1 MKRIMSWLRLAF
13 ALAATALYGV
23 TIAPLQTIVTIASA
37 DAETRDYFAH
47 VGLRAH
53 LGCLMIRF
61 PTSALR
67 IPWHSPIIRALF
79 RLVAIV
85 ERKFFV
91 ARGTRIVDSTDERV
105 KGIWTQS
112 DEENR
117 ARALSSHVLMYIH
130 GGGFVTGHPG
140 FYTGMA
146 STMVAKFNE
155 RMKLSGETLAIF
167 CPEYPLCP
175 ENSFDEILASLV
187 DSYKMLVALGYTKI
201 SIAGDSAGGNAAL
214 NLVSILSMDY
224 GYLLQPYSAVIFSPW
239 VDPFVTYLPPEPC
252 PFDIM
257 TVQDSRRRI
266 TGMSGCAK
274 KKKNKTEGPIHEFGL
289 NFCTEMANV
298 TAFGYELAT
307 AGNITL
313 WVNISHN
320 YTSAYVQ
327 QNASVLFSTNGTRLC
342 EATGITTENSTL
354 VMQCGGVT
362 LNQTTNQTLEA
373 NVTVGSSSWILM
385 DRIVLPATVEP
396 SREASM
402 NATNTRE
409 TADGAATSSSSVTA
423 RSNMAQVPNMTAF
436 MEMVAM
442 TEMEVATS
450 TVNGSLT
457 ETTIPISALAIAT
470 IGGLTVMSAFVTW
483 LAFRQKKSRERRFHS
498 GDSLEWVSHGYSTE
512 ELRLGAL
519 DDRISLDE
527 DRLMDKIVN
536 TNKMTPLSSA

>member
-1 MKRIMSWLRLAF
+1 
-13 ALAATALYGV
+13 
-23 TIAPLQTIVTIASA
+23 
-37 DAETRDYFAH
+37 
-47 VGLRAH
+47 
-53 LGCLMIRF
+53 
-61 PTSALR
+61 
-67 IPWHSPIIRALF
+67 
-79 RLVAIV
+79 
-85 ERKFFV
+85 
-91 ARGTRIVDSTDERV
+91 
-105 KGIWTQS
+105 
-112 DEENR
+112 
-117 ARALSSHVLMYIH
+117 
-130 GGGFVTGHPG
+130 
-140 FYTGMA
+140 
-146 STMVAKFNE
+146 
-155 RMKLSGETLAIF
+155 
-167 CPEYPLCP
+167 
-175 ENSFDEILASLV
+175 
-187 DSYKMLVALGYTKI
+187 
-201 SIAGDSAGGNAAL
+201 
-214 NLVSILSMDY
+214 
-224 GYLLQPYSAVIFSPW
+224 
-239 VDPFVTYLPPEPC
+239 
-252 PFDIM
+252 
-257 TVQDSRRRI
+257 
-266 TGMSGCAK
+266 
-274 KKKNKTEGPIHEFGL
+274 
-289 NFCTEMANV
+289 MANV

-320 YTSAYVQ
+320 YTSAYVK
-327 QNASVLFSTNGTRLC
+327 QNASVLFSTNGTSLC

-354 VMQCGGVT
+354 VMQCSGVT
-362 LNQTTNQTLEA
+362 LNQTTNQILEA

-385 DRIVLPATVEP
+385 DRIVLLATVEP
-396 SREASM
+396 SRETSM

-423 RSNMAQVPNMTAF
+423 RSNIAQVPNMTAF

>member
-1 MKRIMSWLRLAF
+1 MLQDMIKNQKVFGKQTAMKRIMSWLRLAF

-79 RLVAIV
+79 RIVAIV

-257 TVQDSRRRI
+257 TVQDSRF
-266 TGMSGCAK
+266 CAAVFS
-274 KKKNKTEGPIHEFGL
+274 KTASLNTYFRVSPIQWEK
-289 NFCTEMANV
+289 T
-298 TAFGYELAT
+298 
-307 AGNITL
+307 
-313 WVNISHN
+313 
-320 YTSAYVQ
+320 
-327 QNASVLFSTNGTRLC
+327 FSSC
-342 EATGITTENSTL
+342 
-354 VMQCGGVT
+354 
-362 LNQTTNQTLEA
+362 
-373 NVTVGSSSWILM
+373 
-385 DRIVLPATVEP
+385 
-396 SREASM
+396 
-402 NATNTRE
+402 
-409 TADGAATSSSSVTA
+409 
-423 RSNMAQVPNMTAF
+423 VPK
-436 MEMVAM
+436 
-442 TEMEVATS
+442 S
-450 TVNGSLT
+450 
-457 ETTIPISALAIAT
+457 
-470 IGGLTVMSAFVTW
+470 GGLLCIYSEAEVLYAGIYVFLQELQNTPCSDKVFAKCFPH
-483 LAFRQKKSRERRFHS
+483 ACHCFHV
-498 GDSLEWVSHGYSTE
+498 GYLLFGGHGKRLSLE
-512 ELRLGAL
+512 AL
-519 DDRISLDE
+519 DDTVE
-527 DRLMDKIVN
+527 F
-536 TNKMTPLSSA
+536 LST